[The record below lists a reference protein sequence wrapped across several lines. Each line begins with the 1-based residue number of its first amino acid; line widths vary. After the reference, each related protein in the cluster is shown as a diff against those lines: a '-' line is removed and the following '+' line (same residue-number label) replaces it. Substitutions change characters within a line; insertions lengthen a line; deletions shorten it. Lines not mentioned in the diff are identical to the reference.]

1 MAIRWDK
8 LTLKS
13 QEAMEKAS
21 SLAAEN
27 GNPELLPLHLLA
39 SLLGDSEGVIV
50 PVLEKIGVSTPQ
62 LLSQGKPGHCGA
74 AQGFRGEHPAG
85 PLLRPA
91 KGRGSSLQR
100 GGKL

>member
-21 SLAAEN
+21 SLAADN

-50 PVLEKIGVSTPQ
+50 PVLEKIGASTPQ
-62 LLSQGKPGHCGA
+62 LLSKANQAIAALPKVSGA
-74 AQGFRGEHPAG
+74 STQPA
-85 PLLRPA
+85 LLRHA
-91 KGRGSSLQR
+91 KGRGSGL
-100 GGKL
+100 